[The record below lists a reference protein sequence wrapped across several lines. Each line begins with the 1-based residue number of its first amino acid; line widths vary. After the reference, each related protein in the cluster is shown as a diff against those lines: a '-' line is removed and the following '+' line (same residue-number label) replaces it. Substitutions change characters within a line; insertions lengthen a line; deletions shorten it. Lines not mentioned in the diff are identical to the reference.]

1 MWGAFTCSLSKRVL
15 KQSFLESGLTKF
27 FTVCNFG
34 NTLAM
39 TSIFF
44 STCLKFDVDSRN
56 RTKNLEK
63 VFFSKI
69 IAFELAVANFRNLQQ
84 DTCNPQSMC

>member
-1 MWGAFTCSLSKRVL
+1 
-15 KQSFLESGLTKF
+15 
-27 FTVCNFG
+27 
-34 NTLAM
+34 M